1 MKGKSVWS
9 TILKVVIAVATAIA
23 GVVGISSCIG
33 GWGWLI
39 WLLSTVPP
47 QRRTGTLPNRIWR
60 CATAGV
66 EWNGP
71 GYHFY
76 IRKNGDIKT
85 TRPIEK
91 IGAHARGHNAQSIG
105 ICYEGGISER
115 GRLADTRTVWQK
127 HSLRVLVRALL
138 VDYPGCKVCGH
149 RDLSPDLN
157 GNGEIEPEEWVK
169 QCPCFDVSKEK
180 YSK

>member
-1 MKGKSVWS
+1 MRV
-9 TILKVVIAVATAIA
+9 INLIVVHCSATKADRDFTEQDLE
-23 GVVGISSCIG
+23 VCH
-33 GWGWLI
+33 
-39 WLLSTVPP
+39 
-47 QRRTGTLPNRIWR
+47 RRRGM
-60 CATAGV
+60 
-66 EWNGP
+66 NGP

-138 VDYPGCKVCGH
+138 VDYLAISVQI
-149 RDLSPDLN
+149 RT
-157 GNGEIEPEEWVK
+157 
-169 QCPCFDVSKEK
+169 
-180 YSK
+180 